1 MYSDDEKDIVENIG
15 DVSQDD
21 AISWDSIID
30 TDEDGIVS
38 IKDGSTAIPS
48 PSDIATEVFTNDSNS
63 SDADVL
69 KEIVDDIDVD
79 LDEIKK
85 IPKKYFT
92 LKADEEKNVQI
103 GTSAQALKRYYPAL
117 VSGDEDK
124 EMLAVAYDRLGVI
137 ALAAIDKLHEEN
149 KKLKEE
155 NDNIKERLRK
165 IEEKLGL

>member
-1 MYSDDEKDIVENIG
+1 MYATSDERLKDFVG
-15 DVSQDD
+15 
-21 AISWDSIID
+21 
-30 TDEDGIVS
+30 
-38 IKDGSTAIPS
+38 
-48 PSDIATEVFTNDSNS
+48 
-63 SDADVL
+63 
-69 KEIVDDIDVD
+69 DIDVD

-92 LKADEEKNVQI
+92 LKADEGKNVQI
-103 GTSAQALKRYYPAL
+103 GTSAQALKRYYHEL

-124 EMLAVAYDRLGVI
+124 EMLAVAYDRIGVI